1 MKRAIIAALGLA
13 LVPAQPLFA
22 QGKDARKPA
31 DSAGT
36 SKAVTTEV
44 LDAIAEEMNRASQS
58 MEIPGAPAPYLIQ
71 YKVTEVEV
79 NDVVASLGSITDKK
93 DRHFVQLQSWV
104 RVGDYQ
110 NDNSNYFVRDNELDG
125 SAAITLPVEADPKT
139 ARRATWLATDQAF
152 KEAIQQLLAKRETR
166 HSGRSMPSGADSYS
180 KHQPVV
186 SEEPVLVP
194 RLEEPDDLAARAEK
208 ISAVFRGHP
217 HIRDSR
223 VAFTSFLERR
233 WYLNT
238 EGTNAT
244 DTRRVSGVIIAATAQ
259 AADGQELALHFSRYG
274 HTAADLPD
282 DEALVKE
289 AEKLVATMAELR
301 KAPLAD
307 NYTGPVLFEGQAAGE
322 MVRHTLA
329 RHLGGTPL
337 PEALPPDQAKRFGGA
352 LNDRIGFRVMSPVLT
367 LVDDPTATHAGKR
380 ALIGGYRFDDEGV
393 KAQKVKVVDKGQL
406 ETLLMSRTPSQEIAS
421 SNGHARREAPGGA
434 YHGSATNVFI
444 EGRGGLPQAALRRKL
459 LAEAR
464 AQGLDYAI
472 IIRGFDDAAITAAP
486 ELATREILGMLETTD
501 RDEPPP
507 ASLAYRVYP
516 GGREELIR
524 GVQLQPVSMRAWRD
538 LMAVGRGDHV
548 YNYLASGQEHVVH
561 KVIGVQEGF
570 VPSSG
575 VESAVVTPD
584 LLFQELD
591 VGRTTVGMRPEPAV
605 PPPTADK

>member
-1 MKRAIIAALGLA
+1 VKRVIVTALA
-13 LVPAQPLFA
+13 LSLLPAPSLLA
-22 QGKDARKPA
+22 QGKDKKPA

-36 SKAVTTEV
+36 SRAVTTEV

-58 MEIPGAPAPYLIQ
+58 MEIPGAPPPYLIQ

-79 NDVVASLGSITDKK
+79 NDVVASLGSVTDKK

-104 RVGDYQ
+104 HVGDYQ
-110 NDNSNYFVRDNELDG
+110 NDNTNYYIPRTDIDG
-125 SAAITLPVEADPKT
+125 SAAISLPVEADPRT

-152 KEAIQQLLAKRETR
+152 KEALQQLLAKRETR
-166 HSGRSMPSGADSYS
+166 RAGTSAPTGVDSYS
-180 KHQPVV
+180 KGKSVV
-186 SEEPVLVP
+186 SEEPVVVP
-194 RLEEPDDLAARAEK
+194 RLEKLEDMAARAET
-208 ISAVFRGHP
+208 ISAVFRNQA

-259 AADGQELALHFSRYG
+259 AADGQELALYFSRYG

-282 DEALVKE
+282 DEALVAE
-289 AEKLVATMAELR
+289 ARKLVATMAELR
-301 KAPLAD
+301 KAPLAE
-307 NYTGPVLFEGQAAGE
+307 NYTGPVLFEGRAAGE
-322 MVRHTLA
+322 VVRHTLTQ
-329 RHLGGTPL
+329 HLGGTPL
-337 PEALPPDQAKRFGGA
+337 PEGLPPDQAKRFGGA
-352 LNDRIGFRVMSPVLT
+352 LNERIGFRVLSPVLT
-367 LVDDPTATHAGKR
+367 LVDDPTATHAGKQ
-380 ALIGGYRFDDEGV
+380 ALIGGYRFDDEGTE
-393 KAQKVKVVDKGQL
+393 AQRVEVVDKGQL
-406 ETLLMSRTPSQEIAS
+406 ETLLMSRTPSKQIAS

-444 EGRGGLPQAALRRKL
+444 EGRGGLSQAALRRKL

-464 AQGLDYAI
+464 AQGLEYAI
-472 IIRGFDDAAITAAP
+472 IIRGFDDAAVTAAP
-486 ELATREILGMLETTD
+486 ELATREILSMLETTD

-507 ASLAYRVYP
+507 AALAYRVYP
-516 GGREELIR
+516 NGREELIR
-524 GVQLQPVSMRAWRD
+524 GVQLEPVTMRAWRD
-538 LMAVGRGDHV
+538 LIAVGRNDNV
-548 YNYLASGQEHVVH
+548 YNYLASGQEQVVH

-591 VGRTTVGMRPEPAV
+591 VGRSTIGMRPEPAV
-605 PPPTADK
+605 PPPTTAK